1 LLSTGPPARALYA
14 LSLHGALPIFRPA
27 LAAPAPSGPA
37 VFEPL
42 SQASA
47 ARQKALTCP
56 VTDILAGMTLEDK
69 VGQLFMISAYGLTVD
84 DRDPDTVAGNRRLH
98 GVDRWRDVLT
108 HYPVGGVIY
117 FTTTN
122 NVADPEQVA

>member
-84 DRDPDTVAGNRRLH
+84 EDRKSTRLNSSH
-98 GVDRWRDVLT
+98 VKISYAVFGVK
-108 HYPVGGVIY
+108 
-117 FTTTN
+117 
-122 NVADPEQVA
+122 